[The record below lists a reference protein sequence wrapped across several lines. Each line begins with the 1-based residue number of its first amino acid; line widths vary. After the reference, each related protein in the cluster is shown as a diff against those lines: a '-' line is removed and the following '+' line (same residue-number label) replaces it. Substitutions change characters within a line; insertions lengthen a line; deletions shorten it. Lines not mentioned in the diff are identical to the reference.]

1 MASHSSVITTTEQ
14 LDAFCTSLRSEPYI
28 AVDTEFL
35 RETTYY
41 AKLCLI
47 QISGGGKAM
56 AIDPLAKGIDL
67 ASLFD
72 LLKDTAVI
80 KVFHAG
86 RQDLEI
92 FFNLMNSL
100 PTPLYDT
107 QIAAMVCGFGDQVGY
122 DKLVKGMLDINLDK
136 GSRFTDW
143 SQRPLTEKQ
152 IRYALDDVIHL
163 DTLFPLM
170 RDKIAGQG
178 RDTWLKE
185 EFGIITDIS
194 LYHTDPDEAWRR
206 IKQRSGKPQVLNRLK
221 HLAAWRETEARR
233 RDMPR
238 SRLIK
243 DDTLVAIAENNPQ
256 KQAAF
261 ARIRGFPGGSGS
273 KLVPPVLDIL
283 KKAEATPQ
291 EDWPQL
297 PRKPRRQPPQ
307 AVLDL
312 LRVLLKHCAENAGV
326 APRLIANADD
336 LEKIACGEGEDT
348 AAFAGW
354 RHEIFGRLATDLM
367 EGRLALTAKGQHL
380 KLIEE

>member
-1 MASHSSVITTTEQ
+1 MTSHSSVITTTEQ
-14 LDAFCTSLRSEPYI
+14 LDAFCTSLKSEPYI

-67 ASLFD
+67 ASLLD

-163 DTLFPLM
+163 DTLFPLI

-243 DDTLVAIAENNPQ
+243 DDTLVAIAESNPQ

-273 KLVPPVLDIL
+273 KLVTPVLDIL
-283 KKAEATPQ
+283 KKAEATAQ

-312 LRVLLKHCAENAGV
+312 LRVLLKHCAEDAGV

-354 RHEIFGRLATDLM
+354 RHDIFGRLATDLM